1 VHVVDV
7 IEAVPSQLPEDS
19 TQPVEVG
26 NPFSADEPTQTAFTA
41 GGHTAPGATVSLTS
55 GGPPSM
61 PDGSRTVPMRAMSDA
76 GAATVP
82 PARKATTLSDDAA
95 AQLGIEKTED
105 EVMPIA
111 SSTDS
116 GPVKAT

>member
-1 VHVVDV
+1 
-7 IEAVPSQLPEDS
+7 VPSQLPEDS

-41 GGHTAPGATVSLTS
+41 GGLTVPGATVSLTS

-61 PDGSRTVPMRAMSDA
+61 PDGNRTVPMRAMTDA

-82 PARKATTLSDDAA
+82 PERKATTLSDDAA

-111 SSTDS
+111 SSIDS